1 MAGVVRSG
9 HSYGGH
15 HSKDWFRFRGLHWVG
30 TTLVLLCMGLSVVSP
45 VLGQGAGAS
54 IEGTLKDEQGAVLPG
69 ATVTLR
75 NEETGV
81 SRTATTDPEG
91 HYRFLALA
99 PGRYHLAAELS
110 GFATAEV
117 GNIAIT
123 IGRSL
128 EQDFVMGIQAL
139 QETITVSG
147 EAPVVDRT
155 KSEVAGVV
163 TQQQIQTLPVNSR
176 QYLNLALLMPGTS
189 QDAARS
195 FYNNVTVGAGTTFY
209 SNGFTVDGVSNTWA
223 EEGEPRQNFP
233 EGAVLE
239 FKVHTVGFPAE
250 MGLASGGFIQ
260 IVTKSGTN
268 QVRGEAFE
276 YFRGKSLNACN
287 SFECLDGAPKPDFR
301 RNQFGFSLGG
311 PIVKDR
317 THFFLSA
324 ERTQI
329 DEFYTVSTG
338 KPQFYSSLEG
348 TFLKPTDSNLFDARL
363 DHQINEN
370 QSLFFRYAQEGGKK
384 TCLGCGGTGY
394 SGFDFQKPARSGVVG
409 HTWIVSPRLLNEI
422 RFQYAYAEYQV
433 IPGGKQAFTKVGDY
447 PPERVSIDRIERALY
462 LPSLSYGNG
471 FDELGPEKRLQ
482 FKDTVT
488 LSRDK
493 HEIKLGMD
501 FSHIPFAD
509 DALYN
514 LNGYYVFGTDQF
526 IDGSPESIANL
537 KDPVFFGASLPAV
550 NTSVPTQHL
559 ALFVQ
564 DSWTVASNVTLDL
577 GLRWDKQFGSFNER
591 LTPDPRVPF
600 ADPKSRGDSNNF
612 GPRLG
617 VTWDARGNGNTIF
630 RAGAGVYYDNIRT
643 LNNILGEWRNFTQYT
658 ISIPNPPYPDPY
670 LGQDPLTFASTAPV
684 NLNILANNFRN
695 PSSQQYTVGLSQ
707 QINADMTLHID
718 GTYVHSSGDRI
729 KVDRNL
735 PDPVTGTRPD
745 TRYGFIDEDQS
756 IGLAHYKA
764 LYVRVEKRLS
774 HKYTYLVSYTLA
786 KTDDFG
792 GRAGNQGGFF
802 HITDQSNYD
811 LDKGPSD
818 ADRRHTLVASG
829 TAILPWD
836 ITLGAVW
843 SYRSSAPFSAY
854 SAIFNADG
862 QRQYVPGTSRNQGN
876 RDLNL
881 AAVNQYRAENGFG
894 PVSASQIES
903 DRFSSVDVRFAKAIV
918 FDKDKRLELI
928 AQVFNLLGTNNLN
941 APFSG
946 GQVTAA
952 LSDSFGKILTAK
964 PQQQAE
970 LAVRFAW

>member
-1 MAGVVRSG
+1 MERRALPEQASRGYQS
-9 HSYGGH
+9 S
-15 HSKDWFRFRGLHWVG
+15 DRFRMSRGVG
-30 TTLVLLCMGLSVVSP
+30 IALLMLCMGLAMASP

-54 IEGTLKDEQGAVLPG
+54 IEGTLRDQQGAVLPG

-81 SRTATTDPEG
+81 SRTTATDTEG

-99 PGRYHLAAELS
+99 PGRYQLTAELS
-110 GFATAEV
+110 GFATADV

-123 IGRSL
+123 IGRAVQ
-128 EQDFVMGIQAL
+128 QDFVMGIQAL
-139 QETITVSG
+139 EESVTVSG
-147 EAPVVDRT
+147 VAPAVDTT

-163 TQQQIQTLPVNSR
+163 TQHQIQTLPVNSR

-189 QDAARS
+189 QDAGRS

-233 EGAVLE
+233 QGAVEE

-268 QVRGEAFE
+268 QINGEAFE
-276 YFRGKSLNACN
+276 YFRDKSLNACN
-287 SFECLDGAPKPDFR
+287 KFECKDGAPKPDFR

-317 THFFLSA
+317 THFFVSA
-324 ERTQI
+324 ERTQT

-338 KPQFYSSLEG
+338 KPEFYSALEG
-348 TFLKPTDSNLFDARL
+348 TYKKPTDSNLFVARL
-363 DHQINEN
+363 DHQINTD
-370 QSLFFRYAQEGGKK
+370 QSLFVRYGQEGGKK

-394 SGFDFQKPARSGVVG
+394 SGFDFQKPAYSTAVG
-409 HTWIVSPRLLNEI
+409 HTWVVSPRLLNEI

-433 IPGGKQAFTKVGDY
+433 IPGGKEAFTTVGDY
-447 PPERVSIDRIERALY
+447 PPERISIDRIERALY
-462 LPSLSYGNG
+462 LPSLTYGNG
-471 FDELGPEKRLQ
+471 FDELGPEKRFQ
-482 FKDTVT
+482 FKDTLT
-488 LSRDK
+488 LSRENHTVK
-493 HEIKLGMD
+493 FGVD

-526 IDGSPESIANL
+526 IDGSDASIANL
-537 KDPVFFGASLPAV
+537 RDPVFFGASLPAV

-564 DSWTVASNVTLDL
+564 DSWRVSSNAMLDI

-600 ADPKSRGDSNNF
+600 ADPPSRGDSNNF

-617 VTWDARGNGNTIF
+617 FTWDMRGEGKSIF

-643 LNNILGEWRNFTQYT
+643 LNNIIGEWRNFTQYT

-670 LGQDPLTFASTAPV
+670 LGQDPLTFASTAPP
-684 NLNILANNFRN
+684 NLNILANDFRN
-695 PSSQQYTVGLSQ
+695 PSSEQYTVGWSQ
-707 QINADMTLHID
+707 LITPDMTLHVD
-718 GTYVHSSGDRI
+718 GVYVHSSGDRI
-729 KVDRNL
+729 KIDRNL
-735 PDPVTGTRPD
+735 PDPVTGIRPD

-764 LYVRVEKRLS
+764 MYVRFEKRLS

-792 GRAGNQGGFF
+792 ARASNTGGFF
-802 HITDQSNYD
+802 HITDPSNYD

-829 TAILPWD
+829 TALLPWD
-836 ITLGAVW
+836 MTLGAVW
-843 SYRSSAPFSAY
+843 TLRSSAPFIAY
-854 SAIFNADG
+854 SAIFNVDG

-881 AAVNQYRAENGFG
+881 AAVNQYRADNGFG
-894 PVSASQIES
+894 AISESQIES
-903 DRFSSVDVRFAKAIV
+903 DRFSSIDVRLSKAIM
-918 FDKDKRLELI
+918 FGGDTRLELI
-928 AQVFNLLGTNNLN
+928 AQVFNLLGTDNLN

-946 GQVTAA
+946 GQVTSA
-952 LSDSFGKILTAK
+952 LSDSFGRILTAK
-964 PQQQAE
+964 PRQQAE
-970 LAVRFAW
+970 LAIRLAW